1 MANLSLAIVGPTA
14 LRKPADL
21 GAGVIR
27 LPVLQTDESGTAR
40 LPEPAPRPDPD
51 SSTWRFPVAWIL
63 STPRLIAPFRL
74 AAIAGVITLTVPH
87 FPRYCSLSRS
97 LEATTTLIRGE
108 YPIRAPLGCERYFRG
123 PDRPNAYYRWED
135 YRRLLAYLRETYP
148 PRTRVANFLRTYPF
162 PTVNGPTGHMNTF
175 PAAGGSST
183 SARSIPAWRS
193 QYREALE
200 QGSPTRLSSGYPASK
215 SWTPG

>member
-1 MANLSLAIVGPTA
+1 M
-14 LRKPADL
+14 
-21 GAGVIR
+21 
-27 LPVLQTDESGTAR
+27 
-40 LPEPAPRPDPD
+40 
-51 SSTWRFPVAWIL
+51 
-63 STPRLIAPFRL
+63 
-74 AAIAGVITLTVPH
+74 ITLTVPH

-123 PDRPNAYYRWED
+123 RDRPNAYYRWED

-175 PAAGGSST
+175 PAAGGIVHLCSVD
-183 SARSIPAWRS
+183 PGMED

-200 QGSPTRLSSGYPASK
+200 RTPDSIVVWIPGEQIIDPRLKLPRLVQAIERWYHPEARFGDLEVWSRGHPDSP
-215 SWTPG
+215 